1 MELSKALR
9 EALVNNLETFL
20 DALSDTP
27 DPEMVATYVIDQLE
41 TYADER
47 GIDDIV
53 VELEESGALD
63 GSLQDT
69 LEEEMSSNADFEF
82 TEEEVVS
89 LLERV
94 GDIEWVD
101 HDDFDDE
108 DDEFDEDDEEF

>member
-1 MELSKALR
+1 
-9 EALVNNLETFL
+9 
-20 DALSDTP
+20 
-27 DPEMVATYVIDQLE
+27 
-41 TYADER
+41 
-47 GIDDIV
+47 
-53 VELEESGALD
+53 
-63 GSLQDT
+63 
-69 LEEEMSSNADFEF
+69 MSSNADFEF